1 MWKLQ
6 KIYDVFTCFHNLSEK
21 LELFFHFYEFSE
33 QKYLDMIDI
42 QKQFCHVQISN
53 LGFSQLFSIFIL
65 LSYNRSRLYKNWL
78 LVTNK

>member
-21 LELFFHFYEFSE
+21 LELFFHFYEFSK

-53 LGFSQLFSIFIL
+53 LGFSQL
-65 LSYNRSRLYKNWL
+65 LSLFLFY
-78 LVTNK
+78 LVIIGPVCIKTDFW